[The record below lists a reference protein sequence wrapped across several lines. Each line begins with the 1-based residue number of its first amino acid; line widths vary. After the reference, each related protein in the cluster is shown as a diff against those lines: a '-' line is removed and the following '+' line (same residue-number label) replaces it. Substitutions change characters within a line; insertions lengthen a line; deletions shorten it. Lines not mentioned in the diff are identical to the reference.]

1 MIEITTTNIT
11 ASTISEIFYIPDVN
25 GNLDVYIPITA
36 SSISDES
43 SVTLIGEDV
52 ESWCHN
58 VSLMYAIYQP
68 QGNVWFLHLTL
79 DRYDYSEDQPELKD
93 RTVGLHIEL
102 FTKESYEPII
112 IDHQVI
118 QNGCERDESETCE
131 FAFCLEISGCEFSI
145 SQDCTLTDGIIDEYG
160 GTKTHVLTQEC

>member
-1 MIEITTTNIT
+1 MVELTTTNIT
-11 ASTISEIFYIPDVN
+11 ASTISEIFYIPDIN
-25 GNLDVYIPITA
+25 GNIDVYIPITA
-36 SSISDES
+36 SSISEE
-43 SVTLIGEDV
+43 TTIELIGDDV

-58 VSLMYAIYQP
+58 VSLMYAKYQP

-79 DRYDYSEDQPELKD
+79 DRYDYSEEHPELKD

-102 FTKESYEPII
+102 YTREGYGPII
-112 IDHQVI
+112 IDHEVI

-131 FAFCLEISGCEFSI
+131 FAFCLEISSGEFSL
-145 SQDCTLTDGIIDEYG
+145 SQDCTLTDEIIDEYG

>member
-11 ASTISEIFYIPDVN
+11 ASTISDIFYIPDVN
-25 GNLDVYIPITA
+25 GNIDVYIPITA
-36 SSISDES
+36 SSISKES
-43 SVTLIGEDV
+43 NVTLSGEDV

-79 DRYDYSEDQPELKD
+79 DRYEYSEEQPELKD
-93 RTVGLHIEL
+93 RSVFLHIEL
-102 FTKESYEPII
+102 LTKEGSEPIV

-118 QNGCERDESETCE
+118 QNRCEMDESETCE
-131 FAFCLEISGCEFSI
+131 FAFCYEVSGCEFSI
-145 SQDCTLTDGIIDEYG
+145 SQDCSITDRIIDEYG